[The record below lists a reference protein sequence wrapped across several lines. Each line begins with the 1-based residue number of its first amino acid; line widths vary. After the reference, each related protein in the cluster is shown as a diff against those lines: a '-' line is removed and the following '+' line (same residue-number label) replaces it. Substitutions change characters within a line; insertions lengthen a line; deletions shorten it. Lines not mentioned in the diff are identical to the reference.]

1 MYFVLYLLIALV
13 AFCIALV
20 AYMFVLSRHEKAQL
34 AKRAAA
40 VLNPHLQTID
50 TRVQVP
56 KRTIAGFSNIVHS
69 IRLRLGFTASAK
81 LRVRLGTAGFY
92 DSQAL
97 DLYIGARVLMP
108 IVLVALVSF
117 FSAAFSVIAGAAGAG
132 YLIPDF
138 VLEQLVRR
146 RRNRIRQ
153 GLPDTVDLLVI
164 CMDAGLAVDQA
175 VQRTAEVLHVAY
187 PDLCAELVHLGHLQ
201 QMGQNRVDAWKQLVV
216 RTKSQDIE
224 QVANMLN
231 QAETF
236 GTSISDS
243 LHVLADALR
252 IQRKQ
257 RAETRAAKSGIIL
270 LLPLVCF
277 IFPVIFVVLLGPAMI
292 SIVNGFRSFGH

>member
-13 AFCIALV
+13 AFCIAL
-20 AYMFVLSRHEKAQL
+20 VLSRHEKAQL

-117 FSAAFSVIAGAAGAG
+117 FSAAFSV
-132 YLIPDF
+132 IPDF